1 MRFNLCTWLDEIS
14 SCSCF
19 TFLPG
24 PAWVLLSKICKDF
37 FSALYKSIGVDET
50 PSCSQGEFSGWL
62 PNGRGEFFYGNGEKA
77 LDKYVGDFVD
87 GAVSEN

>member
-1 MRFNLCTWLDEIS
+1 MYRGSKEAGRGIHSTYHSPFISFLYEI
-14 SCSCF
+14 
-19 TFLPG
+19 
-24 PAWVLLSKICKDF
+24 
-37 FSALYKSIGVDET
+37 YKSIGVDET
-50 PSCSQGEFSGWL
+50 PSCSQGEFSSGL